1 MQDKINERRGFPKLV
16 GLAVAGATLLAGMVA
31 LPATQASALGEADNF
46 HEGAIDSKIEPKLTV
61 TKYLSGRTGNAPT
74 GSITDAPAS
83 GSGVTTAKDI
93 VFDLTEIEPK
103 TTVADINP
111 NLPSTYNPSTRT
123 DAIKATGIT
132 DGDGV
137 INSWYKA
144 QTSGANQG
152 QPDTSKP
159 VTLPGGLHYFLLE
172 ENRTASPAFKA
183 GGTLDP
189 NKYAE
194 SAKSFFG
201 LPYKT
206 TDGTKDGYIYHL
218 HVYPKNVSNSSVDK
232 SVSAINGNANLHVAR
247 AGDTITYKVTQKIYN
262 TGTAT
267 PNDKKLDISELAGGY
282 GDLRVVDKMGASL
295 KLDPNTVDASIK
307 TSTTSLPLNASTAA
321 SPDYKVST
329 STDKFDR
336 IANNAPAGSK
346 LFASDNDSHAT
357 YTAFD
362 FFRDASVIR
371 RYLAGVTDQELTIVI
386 TYKATVTPNGDSSGA
401 GGVVNSVES
410 DIKDNS
416 DGTGPV
422 TPPGG
427 GTVTASG
434 SVAFGKLKKGS
445 TSGTVEPLEG
455 AVFRLADPTDP
466 AKFLDVDG
474 TFKADG
480 TDGAKFFNAT
490 SNAQGLVAFTGLPIL
505 DGSGVGV
512 AGNWDVVEYSAP
524 SGFSRAPNPFA
535 KVMFDN
541 RVVGK
546 SADDIVAS
554 FGNAPIQPDYTKLS
568 FGTYGATT
576 TPATPIKFQNNDV
589 AKYMM
594 NYKTEDSD
602 TPAGLPLTGG
612 RGIIL
617 LLVVGVII
625 MGGVLYVRSRRNAAR
640 A

>member
-1 MQDKINERRGFPKLV
+1 MHTDKINEGRGFSKLV

-31 LPATQASALGEADNF
+31 LPATQASALDTADDF
-46 HEGAIDSKIEPKLTV
+46 RPGAIDTSVEPKLTV
-61 TKYLSGRTGNAPT
+61 TKYLSGTTGNTPT

-93 VFDLTEIEPK
+93 VFDLTEIEP
-103 TTVADINP
+103 TGSVADINP
-111 NLPSTYNPSTRT
+111 AVSSTYRPSTRPG
-123 DAIKATGIT
+123 AITATGMT
-132 DGDGV
+132 NGDGV
-137 INSWYKA
+137 IDSWYKA
-144 QTSGANQG
+144 VASGAQQG
-152 QPDTSKP
+152 QPDTSQP
-159 VTLPGGLHYFLLE
+159 VTLPQGLHYFVLE
-172 ENRTASPAFKA
+172 ENRTASPAFQS
-183 GGTLDP
+183 GTLDSS
-189 NKYAE
+189 KYAV

-206 TDGTKDGYIYHL
+206 TDGTRSGYIYHL

-232 SVSAINGNANLHVAR
+232 SVSAINNDPNLHIAK
-247 AGDTITYKVTQKIYN
+247 AGDTITYRVTQKIYN

-267 PNDKKLDISELAGGY
+267 PNDQKLDTSELAGNY

-295 KLDPNTVDASIK
+295 RLDSSTVEASIK
-307 TSTTSLPLNASTAA
+307 TPTNSFPLIAPTNST
-321 SPDYKVST
+321 PDYKVT
-329 STDKFDR
+329 TGTTKFDR
-336 IANNAPAGSK
+336 IANNAPTGSK
-346 LFASDNDSHAT
+346 MFANDNDPNAT

-371 RYLAGVTDQELTIVI
+371 GYLSGVTDQELTIVI
-386 TYKATVTPNGDSSGA
+386 TYKAKVTPNGDSTGT
-401 GGVVNSVES
+401 GGVVNAVES

-416 DGTGPV
+416 DGTNPV

-434 SVAFGKLKKGS
+434 SAAFGKVQKGS
-445 TSGTVEPLEG
+445 TPGTVEPLAG

-480 TDGAKFFNAT
+480 TAGAQFFTAT
-490 SNAQGLVAFTGLPIL
+490 SNADGLVAFTGLPIL

-512 AGNWDVVEYSAP
+512 AGDWNVVEYSAP
-524 SGFSRAPNPFA
+524 SGFNRAPNPFA
-535 KVMFDN
+535 KVHFDN
-541 RVVGK
+541 HVVGK
-546 SADDIVAS
+546 SANDIVTYY
-554 FGNAPIQPDYTKLS
+554 GNAPIQPDYGQLD
-568 FGTYGATT
+568 FGTYGTT
-576 TPATPIKFQNNDV
+576 TEPATPIKFQNGNV

-594 NYKTEDSD
+594 NFKTGDSD

-617 LLVVGVII
+617 LLVAGVII
-625 MGGVLYVRSRRNAAR
+625 MGGALYVRSRRNAAR